1 MLVKEIVELT
11 KSRSRIVVDEG
22 PSFVVYK
29 GEIRKYHIEAEKPI
43 VEADYEEL
51 MQKVLPKR
59 AKLRSLNLLQSK
71 EYTEK
76 QLRDKLLQGGYP
88 QAVAEEAIEYVKSYH
103 YIDDERY
110 AATYIEYQIDKRS
123 RQRIIQDLLK
133 KGISREVIESQWRKA
148 EELGVTIN
156 EEKMISELLI
166 KKGYCEKEADV
177 KEKSR
182 IYGFLMRKGF
192 SAEKIRKVLNMEGY

>member
-1 MLVKEIVELT
+1 M
-11 KSRSRIVVDEG
+11 
-22 PSFVVYK
+22 
-29 GEIRKYHIEAEKPI
+29 
-43 VEADYEEL
+43 
-51 MQKVLPKR
+51 
-59 AKLRSLNLLQSK
+59 
-71 EYTEK
+71 
-76 QLRDKLLQGGYP
+76 
-88 QAVAEEAIEYVKSYH
+88 
-103 YIDDERY
+103 
-110 AATYIEYQIDKRS
+110 
-123 RQRIIQDLLK
+123 
-133 KGISREVIESQWRKA
+133 IESQWRKA